1 MIDELKRLIK
11 EELLDLSSSQ
21 SNVSHPGLL
30 FTSGSSIKVICYHDN

>member
-21 SNVSHPGLL
+21 SNVSHQAFCLRQA
-30 FTSGSSIKVICYHDN
+30 FQ